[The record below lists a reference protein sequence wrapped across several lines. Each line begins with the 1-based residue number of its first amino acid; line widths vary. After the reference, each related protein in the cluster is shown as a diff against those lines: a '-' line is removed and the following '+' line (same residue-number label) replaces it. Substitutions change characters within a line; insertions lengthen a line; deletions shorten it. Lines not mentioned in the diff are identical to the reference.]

1 MSLVAL
7 ILLSCLLGI
16 TACSLLVRN
25 WELRAMSATES
36 QIEVAKEEGSHKA
49 RLQYPQVDL
58 AKCIGCGSC
67 VTACPEEGVL
77 ELLHGQAMVV
87 HGARCVGHGRC
98 ATECPTAGIV
108 VRLGD
113 IENRRDIPILEED
126 LSCIGTPGLYLA
138 GEVTGFA
145 LVRTAIE
152 QGRMVAQAVAK
163 ERKQQG
169 SPTGD
174 RALDPDAPP
183 VRDLVVVGLGPAG
196 LSCGL
201 EALNHGLDFVVAERD
216 RLGGAVAHY
225 PRQKMVLTRPVNLP
239 RGGRLKESE
248 YSKEEL
254 LDIWQTVAK
263 EQQLPI
269 QEGLDF
275 SHIDPRDADGIFQV
289 HFTNAPSIRTRSVCL
304 AMGRRGTPRKLGVP
318 GEESSKVSYG
328 LVDAGQ
334 FQGDKILVVGGGD
347 SAIEAALA
355 LSEQVG
361 NHVTLSYRRP
371 SVFRIKTRNKLRLE
385 EAIARGT
392 ITALFS
398 STVTRIHPDSVELE
412 FADSDQMLGPKRI
425 ENNVVFVLAGG
436 LPPFEQLER
445 SGVSFDPS
453 ERPATVASDDH
464 GGLLV
469 SLLWALA
476 STLGALLWLGFFRDY
491 YALSSL
497 GRPGHADHQLL
508 APSGSAGLAF
518 GILAFLFIGV
528 NLLYL
533 ARKNHRFPLQAG
545 TLRSWMTWH
554 VATGILA
561 FIAAT
566 LHSFGSLRQS
576 VGTHAFLGIGIL
588 VVTGALG
595 RYLYS
600 FIPRAANGR
609 SLDLGEVRAKL
620 AAFDADWDREHR
632 GFGERL
638 RLQIENLTTEA
649 HWSGP
654 PWKRLSSLI
663 KSRARLRNMKAN
675 LTREARQE
683 GIPEPQI
690 RKLLKL
696 AASVQRS
703 ALAAAHLED
712 IRGIVASWRYAHRW
726 IALLMV
732 GLVLIHIVT
741 ALRYGQIL

>member
-1 MSLVAL
+1 MAV
-7 ILLSCLLGI
+7 
-16 TACSLLVRN
+16 
-25 WELRAMSATES
+25 TES
-36 QIEVAKEEGSHKA
+36 SIEVAKEEGSHKA

-77 ELLHGQAMVV
+77 ALLHGQAMVV

-98 ATECPTAGIV
+98 ATECPTDGIV

-113 IENRRDIPILEED
+113 IENRNDIPVLDED
-126 LSCIGTPGLYLA
+126 LTCIGTPGLYMA

-152 QGRMVAQAVAK
+152 QGRLVAQAVARD
-163 ERKQQG
+163 RK
-169 SPTGD
+169 P
-174 RALDPDAPP
+174 ALADPG

-201 EALNHGLDFVVAERD
+201 EAINQELDFVVVERD

-239 RGGRLKESE
+239 RGGRLTESE

-254 LDIWQTVAK
+254 LEIWRTTA
-263 EQQLPI
+263 ETEGLPI
-269 QEGLDF
+269 QERHDF
-275 SHIDPRDADGIFQV
+275 SHLDPRDADGIFQV
-289 HFTNAPSIRTRSVCL
+289 NFTNSDPIRARSVCL

-355 LSEQVG
+355 LSEQDG

-371 SVFRIKTRNKLRLE
+371 SVFRIKARNKVRLD
-385 EAIARGT
+385 EAIAKGQ

-398 STVTRIHPDSVELE
+398 SSVTRIDPQSVDLE
-412 FADSDQMLGPKRI
+412 FTESTPEVAQMTI
-425 ENNVVFVLAGG
+425 ANDVVFVLAGG

-445 SGVSFDPS
+445 SGVSFDPAK
-453 ERPATVASDDH
+453 RPRTVEADDQ
-464 GGLLV
+464 GGLLR
-469 SLLWALA
+469 SLIWAFAITMAALVWLA
-476 STLGALLWLGFFRDY
+476 TFREY

-497 GRPGHADHQLL
+497 ARPGHGHHGLL
-508 APSGSAGLAF
+508 APSGTAGLIF
-518 GILAFLFIGV
+518 GVVAALLIGV
-528 NLLYL
+528 NLMYL
-533 ARKNHRFPLQAG
+533 ARKSLRFPLQIG
-545 TLRSWMTWH
+545 TLRTWMTWH

-561 FIAAT
+561 FVAAA
-566 LHSFGSLRQS
+566 LHSFGSLRS
-576 VGTHAFLGIGIL
+576 TVGTHAFLGMGIL
-588 VVTGALG
+588 VMTGALG

-620 AAFDADWDREHR
+620 AAFEAEWDREHR
-632 GFGERL
+632 GFGEKL
-638 RLQIENLTTEA
+638 RSQIEELATEA
-649 HWSGP
+649 HWSGS
-654 PWKRLSSLI
+654 PWARLSSLVR
-663 KSRARLRNMKAN
+663 SRSHLRKMKTSLTQQARD
-675 LTREARQE
+675 E

-690 RKLLKL
+690 RKLHTL
-696 AASVQRS
+696 AGPVQRA

-732 GLVLIHIVT
+732 GLVLIHIFT
-741 ALRYGQIL
+741 ALRYGQLL